1 MKKMYPLLSSS
12 VGLLIVLLLLSLL
25 NNQVSAAVSVDPLTS
40 AAYDAL
46 DYLLTQQD
54 PKTGGYGTG
63 ASSSDTTLAIG
74 SGGYEA
80 SEWRNGDDSLSL
92 SEYWL
97 SNARGYSK
105 VTAGEAGKLVMGLVA
120 ADSCLPSDAAKPE
133 NFYNSA
139 TGIYH
144 PDSINQAFAILG
156 LASKNQPIPP
166 KAVDYLK
173 SKIQLDGGWKYGDLP
188 FFTTDTNTTAA
199 VVMALLAAG
208 ETSATTEVISGVNFI
223 KSSQGTDAGFFYSDV
238 YTTTSDT
245 NSTAY
250 AVQAIIAAGEDPTAG
265 RWVVG
270 STDPIS
276 YLLDLQLPD
285 GSFEWMKGEGSN
297 ILATQQ
303 AVPALLKRPFPIK
316 KAKLPPCPLF
326 IPYVSLW

>member
-1 MKKMYPLLSSS
+1 
-12 VGLLIVLLLLSLL
+12 LL
-25 NNQVSAAVSVDPLTS
+25 NMQVSAAESADPVTS

-74 SGGYEA
+74 SAGYKA
-80 SEWRNGDDSLSL
+80 GEWRNGEDSLTL
-92 SEYWL
+92 MEYWL
-97 SNARGYSK
+97 SHASGYSR
-105 VTAGEAGKLVMGLVA
+105 VSAGEAGKLAMGLVA
-120 ADSCLPSDAAKPE
+120 MDGCLPSDAAKPE
-133 NFYNSA
+133 IYYDPA

-144 PDSINQAFAILG
+144 ADSINQAFAILG
-156 LASKNQPIPP
+156 LVSKDQPVPP
-166 KAVDYLK
+166 KATAYLK
-173 SKIQLDGGWKYGDLP
+173 SKIQPDGGWKYGDLP

-208 ETSATTEVISGVNFI
+208 ETPAATEVISGVNFI

-265 RWVVG
+265 RWVVD

-276 YLLDLQLPD
+276 YLLDMQLLD

-303 AVPALLKRPFPIK
+303 AVPALLKQPFPLK
-316 KAKLPPCPLF
+316 KTKLLPCPIF
-326 IPYVSLW
+326 IPYVSH